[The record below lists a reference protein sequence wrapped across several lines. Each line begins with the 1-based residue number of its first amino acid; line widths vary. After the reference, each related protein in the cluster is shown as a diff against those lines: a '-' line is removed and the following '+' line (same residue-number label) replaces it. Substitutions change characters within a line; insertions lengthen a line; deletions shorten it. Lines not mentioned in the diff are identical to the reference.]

1 MLETRTDLVV
11 RGALNGMAV
20 RHRTV
25 VDAIANVETPG
36 FVPKTVAFEEQL
48 RSLRDAMLADPL
60 HTDVSTQSL
69 PSPTL
74 TEAESSA
81 GRADGNGVSIDEQ
94 VVSLEINELSYQAL
108 TQAARMRNEIL
119 HSVLTETPR

>member
-20 RHRTV
+20 RHRAV

-48 RSLRDAMLADPL
+48 RSMRDAMLADPL
-60 HTDVSTQSL
+60 HTAVSPQSL
-69 PSPTL
+69 PTPPSRRR
-74 TEAESSA
+74 
-81 GRADGNGVSIDEQ
+81 RAVPGAPMATPSRLMNK
-94 VVSLEINELSYQAL
+94 SLA
-108 TQAARMRNEIL
+108 
-119 HSVLTETPR
+119 